1 MKAVEAAQTFQKQ
14 GMLLKQVA
22 NFYNEIST
30 LMIPCQKLIMLQDAL
45 RFESIL
51 KNPCDTLGRPL
62 LWNNTSAVQVNTKS
76 RHAESLQVR
85 EQCVL

>member
-1 MKAVEAAQTFQKQ
+1 
-14 GMLLKQVA
+14 MLLKQVA